1 MNATKARLPSPM
13 RLPLFAAPMFLVS
26 GVDLVVGACKA
37 GIVGSF
43 PTSNCRTVEELD
55 AWMGAIADAL
65 RAPKNA
71 GQKWDNAPWAVNL
84 ITHSSNSRLADDLA
98 LVAEYKPPVVITALG
113 SPKPVIDTVKGYG
126 GIVLADVVDL
136 KLARK
141 AADAGADGLA
151 CITSGAGGHTGTLSP
166 FAFIATVR
174 EFFSGPI
181 VVGGAISSGAGVA
194 GAIAAGA
201 DAVYMGTRFIPA
213 KESLAV
219 DDYKQM
225 VVDHGTADLVVSDGV
240 TGTPASWLRP
250 SLIASGYDP
259 DDLARPAAVRN
270 YDANQSPAKRWKDTW
285 AAGQGLETIRKVQ
298 PIGEIVDE
306 LADQYDAAVRRFAA
320 LNADRMGQ

>member
-1 MNATKARLPSPM
+1 MNPADAKLPSGL

-26 GVDLVVGACKA
+26 GVDLVVGACRA
-37 GIVGSF
+37 GIIGSF
-43 PTSNCRTVEELD
+43 PTSNCRTVADLD
-55 AWMGAIADAL
+55 TWMGSIVDAL
-65 RAPKNA
+65 AAPKNPD
-71 GQKWDNAPWAVNL
+71 QQWETAPWAVNL

-98 LVAEYKPPVVITALG
+98 LVAQYKPPVVITALG
-113 SPKPVIDTVKGYG
+113 SPKPVMDTVKGYG
-126 GIVLADVVDL
+126 GIVLADVIDL

-141 AADAGADGLA
+141 AADVGADGLA
-151 CITSGAGGHTGTLSP
+151 CIASGAGGHTGSLSP
-166 FAFIATVR
+166 FAFVTTVR

-181 VVGGAISSGAGVA
+181 VVGGGISSGAGIA

-213 KESLAV
+213 RESLAIA
-219 DDYKQM
+219 DYKQM
-225 VVDHGTADLVVSDGV
+225 VVDHGTADLVISDGV

-306 LADQYDAAVRRFAA
+306 LADQYEAAVGRFTAMTA
-320 LNADRMGQ
+320 GHPAS

>member
-1 MNATKARLPSPM
+1 MNSTEAKLPSEL

-26 GVDLVVGACKA
+26 GVDLVVGACRA

-43 PTSNCRTVEELD
+43 PTSNCRTVDELD
-55 AWMGAIADAL
+55 TWMGSIAEAL
-65 RAPKNA
+65 EAPKQA
-71 GQKWDNAPWAVNL
+71 GQRWETTPWAVNL

-98 LVAEYKPPVVITALG
+98 LVGEYKPPVVITALG
-113 SPKPVIDTVKGYG
+113 SPKPVMDTVKGYG
-126 GIVLADVVDL
+126 GIVLADVIDL

-151 CITSGAGGHTGTLSP
+151 CITSGAGGHTGSLSP

-174 EFFSGPI
+174 EFFAGPI
-181 VVGGAISSGAGVA
+181 VVGGGISSGAGIA

-213 KESLAV
+213 RESLAV
-219 DDYKQM
+219 DGYKQM
-225 VVDHGTADLVVSDGV
+225 VVDHGMADLVVSDGV

-259 DDLARPAAVRN
+259 AALARPAAARN

-285 AAGQGLETIRKVQ
+285 AAGQGLETIGKVQ
-298 PIGEIVDE
+298 PVGEIVDE
-306 LADQYDAAVRRFAA
+306 LADQYDAAVQRFTAITA
-320 LNADRMGQ
+320 GRPTT